1 MEENNE
7 IKVHYFNPYRYVDA
21 RCPQIIT
28 AEMARE
34 LTKKSDKEMDECM
47 EIRLTDRINVLIFE
61 AASRKENKI
70 AVLLPRDYWYQM
82 VNQYRYWEYD
92 VEVVE
97 RDKDAGSV
105 IIKISWR

>member
-1 MEENNE
+1 MEE
-7 IKVHYFNPYRYVDA
+7 IKAHYFNPYNYRDA
-21 RCPQIIT
+21 RGPQIIT
-28 AEMARE
+28 AKQARE
-34 LTKKSDKEMDECM
+34 LTKKSDKEMDEFM
-47 EIRLTDRINVLIFE
+47 MTRLTDRINVLIFE

>member
-1 MEENNE
+1 MEE
-7 IKVHYFNPYRYVDA
+7 IKVHYFNPYNYRDA
-21 RCPQIIT
+21 RGPQIIT
-28 AEMARE
+28 AKTARE
-34 LTKKSDKEMDECM
+34 LTKKSDKEMDEFM
-47 EIRLTDRINVLIFE
+47 MTRLTDRINVLIFE

-105 IIKISWR
+105 VVTISWR